1 MLYMHIGINHS
12 QKKDFFGVVIDDTW
26 SVRLFGNFLTV
37 ARLPPVKRK
46 CLIRHYSGTTDWL
59 SPVA

>member
-26 SVRLFGNFLTV
+26 SVRFLATFWQLY
-37 ARLPPVKRK
+37 AYREWNENA
-46 CLIRHYSGTTDWL
+46 S
-59 SPVA
+59 